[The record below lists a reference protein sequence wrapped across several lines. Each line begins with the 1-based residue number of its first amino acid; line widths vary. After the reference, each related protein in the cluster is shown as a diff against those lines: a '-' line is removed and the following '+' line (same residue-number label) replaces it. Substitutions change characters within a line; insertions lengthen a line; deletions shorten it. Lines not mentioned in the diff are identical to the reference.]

1 MISDFSPQLTAIGSD
16 LRRSSAQA
24 LVVAVASTE
33 DGPVLLPNPL
43 ADSAARAL
51 ADSLEALGVTGAADE
66 VVRIPGMD
74 SVPVPVLVLTGV
86 GSLTGEAGSGVSAE
100 ALRRAAG
107 AAIRHLAGTTTA
119 ALALPADSPEQL
131 GAVAEGASYGA
142 YSFTGF
148 RSAPAQ
154 EKARKKAPVQQIE
167 IVTDLK
173 QKAVKP
179 VLDRAAVLGRAVRAT
194 RDLVNTPPSHLFPAS
209 FAETVSAAAGQ
220 HSLKVTVWDE
230 KKLEKE
236 GFGGILNVGK
246 GSSRPPRLVKVE
258 YSPAKS
264 KNAAHIALV
273 GKGITFDS
281 GGISLKPPASMMTMK
296 SDMTGAATVAS
307 VITAAAELQLPIK
320 VTGWLCLAEN
330 MPSGT
335 ATRPSDVITIFGG
348 KTVEVMNTD
357 AEGRLVMAD
366 GLVAA
371 TNEAPDAVI
380 DIATLTGAQMIALGT
395 RTTGVMG
402 TEDLRD
408 EVVRSADAAGETAWA
423 MPIPENMRKSLDSS
437 IADIS
442 NVGDR
447 FGGMMAAAAF
457 LRDFVDAGRDA
468 AEAKAAPTPWAHL
481 DIAGPSFNE
490 SAPWGYTPKD
500 ATGVMVRTLVQFLEG
515 RAGVST
521 AAAEPASQKATG
533 RRRDR
538 R

>member
-1 MISDFSPQLTAIGSD
+1 MISDFSPQLSAIGSD

-24 LVVAVASTE
+24 LVVAVSATDE
-33 DGPVLLPNPL
+33 GPVLLPNPL
-43 ADSAARAL
+43 PTDVARTF
-51 ADSLEALGVTGAADE
+51 ADSLESLGVTGGADE
-66 VVRIPGMD
+66 VVRIP
-74 SVPVPVLVLTGV
+74 SFSSLSIPVLVLTGV
-86 GSLTGEAGSGVSAE
+86 GSLTGEPGAGVAPE

-107 AAIRHLAGTTTA
+107 AAIRHLAGTSTV
-119 ALALPADSPEQL
+119 ALALPADTTEQL
-131 GAVAEGASYGA
+131 AAVAEGASFAA
-142 YSFTGF
+142 YAFTAF
-148 RSAPAQ
+148 RSLAAQ
-154 EKARKKAPVQQIE
+154 EAARKKSPVEQIQIVTALKDKQAAPVLE
-167 IVTDLK
+167 
-173 QKAVKP
+173 
-179 VLDRAAVLGRAVRAT
+179 RAAVLGRAVRAT
-194 RDLVNTPPSHLFPAS
+194 RDLVNTPPSHLYPES
-209 FAETVSAAAGQ
+209 FAEAVTGAIRSRSVKA
-220 HSLKVTVWDE
+220 TVWDE
-230 KKLEKE
+230 QRLEKE

-246 GSSRPPRLVKVE
+246 GSSRPPRLVKLE
-258 YSPAKS
+258 YSPAKAQS
-264 KNAAHIALV
+264 HIALV

-307 VITAAAELQLPIK
+307 VVLAAADLGLPVK

-371 TNEAPDAVI
+371 TNETPDAVI

-402 TEDLRD
+402 DDELRD
-408 EVVRSADAAGETAWA
+408 ELVASAEATGEIAWA
-423 MPIPENMRKSLDSS
+423 MPIPEHLRKTLDSTV
-437 IADIS
+437 ADIS

-447 FGGMMAAAAF
+447 FGGMMTAAAF
-457 LRDFVDAGRDA
+457 LRDFVDAGRDR
-468 AEAKAAPTPWAHL
+468 AEAKANPTPWAHL

-500 ATGVMVRTLVQFLEG
+500 ATGVMVRTLVHLLEG
-515 RAGVST
+515 RAGVTQSTGGST
-521 AAAEPASQKATG
+521 ARGAG

-538 R
+538 H

>member
-1 MISDFSPQLTAIGSD
+1 MISDFSPQLTAIGTD

-33 DGPVLLPNPL
+33 DGPVLLPSPL
-43 ADSAARAL
+43 ADSTARTV

-66 VVRIPGMD
+66 VVRIPSVD
-74 SVPVPVLVLTGV
+74 SLPVPVLVLTGV
-86 GSLTGEAGSGVSAE
+86 GSLTGETGAGVSPE

-107 AAIRHLAGTTTA
+107 SAIRHLAGTTTV
-119 ALALPADSPEQL
+119 ALGLPAESPEQV
-131 GAVAEGASYGA
+131 GAAAEGASFAA

-148 RSAPAQ
+148 RSEPGRQAAQ
-154 EKARKKAPVQQIE
+154 KKAPVQEIQ
-167 IVTDLK
+167 IVTGLK
-173 QKAVKP
+173 PKAVQH

-258 YSPAKS
+258 YSPAKA
-264 KNAAHIALV
+264 KNAPHVALV

-307 VITAAAELQLPIK
+307 VITAAAELQLPVK

-371 TNEAPDAVI
+371 TNETPDAVI

-408 EVVRSADAAGETAWA
+408 EVVRAADASGEIAWA

-468 AEAKAAPTPWAHL
+468 TEAKASPTPWAHL

-500 ATGVMVRTLVQFLEG
+500 ATGVMVRTLVQFLEA

>member
-1 MISDFSPQLTAIGSD
+1 MISDFSPQLTAIGTD

-33 DGPVLLPNPL
+33 DGPVLLPSPL
-43 ADSAARAL
+43 ADSTARTV

-66 VVRIPGMD
+66 VVRIPSVD
-74 SVPVPVLVLTGV
+74 SLPVPVLVLTGV
-86 GSLTGEAGSGVSAE
+86 GSLTGETGAGVSPE

-107 AAIRHLAGTTTA
+107 SAIRHLAGTTTV
-119 ALALPADSPEQL
+119 ALGLPAEAPEQV
-131 GAVAEGASYGA
+131 GAAAEGASFAA

-148 RSAPAQ
+148 RSEPGRQAAQ
-154 EKARKKAPVQQIE
+154 KKAPVQEIQ
-167 IVTDLK
+167 IVTGLK
-173 QKAVKP
+173 PKAVQH

-258 YSPAKS
+258 YSPAKA
-264 KNAAHIALV
+264 KNAPHVALV

-307 VITAAAELQLPIK
+307 VITAAAELQLPVK

-371 TNEAPDAVI
+371 TNETPDAVI

-408 EVVRSADAAGETAWA
+408 EVVRAADASGEIAWA

-468 AEAKAAPTPWAHL
+468 TEAKASPTPWAHL

-500 ATGVMVRTLVQFLEG
+500 ATGVMVRTLVQFLEA

>member
-1 MISDFSPQLTAIGSD
+1 M
-16 LRRSSAQA
+16 
-24 LVVAVASTE
+24 
-33 DGPVLLPNPL
+33 
-43 ADSAARAL
+43 
-51 ADSLEALGVTGAADE
+51 
-66 VVRIPGMD
+66 
-74 SVPVPVLVLTGV
+74 
-86 GSLTGEAGSGVSAE
+86 
-100 ALRRAAG
+100 
-107 AAIRHLAGTTTA
+107 
-119 ALALPADSPEQL
+119 
-131 GAVAEGASYGA
+131 
-142 YSFTGF
+142 
-148 RSAPAQ
+148 
-154 EKARKKAPVQQIE
+154 
-167 IVTDLK
+167 
-173 QKAVKP
+173 
-179 VLDRAAVLGRAVRAT
+179 LGRAVRAT

-258 YSPAKS
+258 YSPAKA
-264 KNAAHIALV
+264 KNAPHVALV

-307 VITAAAELQLPIK
+307 VITAAAELQLPVK

-371 TNEAPDAVI
+371 TNETPDAVI

-408 EVVRSADAAGETAWA
+408 EVVRAADASGEIAWA

-468 AEAKAAPTPWAHL
+468 TEAKASPTPWAHL

-500 ATGVMVRTLVQFLEG
+500 ATGVMVRTLVQFLEA

>member
-1 MISDFSPQLTAIGSD
+1 
-16 LRRSSAQA
+16 
-24 LVVAVASTE
+24 
-33 DGPVLLPNPL
+33 
-43 ADSAARAL
+43 
-51 ADSLEALGVTGAADE
+51 
-66 VVRIPGMD
+66 
-74 SVPVPVLVLTGV
+74 
-86 GSLTGEAGSGVSAE
+86 
-100 ALRRAAG
+100 
-107 AAIRHLAGTTTA
+107 
-119 ALALPADSPEQL
+119 
-131 GAVAEGASYGA
+131 
-142 YSFTGF
+142 
-148 RSAPAQ
+148 
-154 EKARKKAPVQQIE
+154 
-167 IVTDLK
+167 
-173 QKAVKP
+173 
-179 VLDRAAVLGRAVRAT
+179 
-194 RDLVNTPPSHLFPAS
+194 
-209 FAETVSAAAGQ
+209 
-220 HSLKVTVWDE
+220 
-230 KKLEKE
+230 
-236 GFGGILNVGK
+236 
-246 GSSRPPRLVKVE
+246 
-258 YSPAKS
+258 
-264 KNAAHIALV
+264 
-273 GKGITFDS
+273 
-281 GGISLKPPASMMTMK
+281 MMTMK

-307 VITAAAELQLPIK
+307 VIMAAAELQLPVK

-371 TNEAPDAVI
+371 TNETPDAVI

-402 TEDLRD
+402 TEALRD
-408 EVVRSADAAGETAWA
+408 EVVRAADATGEIAWA
-423 MPIPENMRKSLDSS
+423 MPIPENIRKSLDSS

-457 LRDFVDAGRDA
+457 LRDFVDAGRDT
-468 AEAKAAPTPWAHL
+468 AEAKASPTPWAHL

-521 AAAEPASQKATG
+521 AAGEPASKKASG